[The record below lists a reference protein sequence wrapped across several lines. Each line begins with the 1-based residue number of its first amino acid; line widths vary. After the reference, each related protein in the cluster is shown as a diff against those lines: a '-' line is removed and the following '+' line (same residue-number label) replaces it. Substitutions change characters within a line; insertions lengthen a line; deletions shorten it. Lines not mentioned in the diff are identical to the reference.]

1 MSTSCLADNVY
12 RLVANF
18 LFRFTKVLTNK
29 GKPVFDDNLG
39 RLKEGDVVD
48 ILDRKANFYI
58 QEGLAMPYQT
68 KVLQDR
74 PLPPAGATAQSSPL
88 PPAPTSQP
96 MTASES
102 VDGEKKRGRKP
113 KQSS

>member
-1 MSTSCLADNVY
+1 MRIVITT
-12 RLVANF
+12 R
-18 LFRFTKVLTNK
+18 
-29 GKPVFDDNLG
+29 KPVFDDNLG

-74 PLPPAGATAQSSPL
+74 PLVASGAMEQSLPLRQAPP
-88 PPAPTSQP
+88 SQP

-102 VDGEKKRGRKP
+102 SDGAKKRGRKP

>member
-1 MSTSCLADNVY
+1 MKIVITT
-12 RLVANF
+12 R
-18 LFRFTKVLTNK
+18 
-29 GKPVFDDNLG
+29 KPVFDDQLG

-74 PLPPAGATAQSSPL
+74 PLPPAGATAQSSAL
-88 PPAPTSQP
+88 PPAPPSQP

-102 VDGEKKRGRKP
+102 SDGAKKRGRKP

>member
-1 MSTSCLADNVY
+1 MKIVITT
-12 RLVANF
+12 R
-18 LFRFTKVLTNK
+18 
-29 GKPVFDDNLG
+29 KPVFDDQLG

-74 PLPPAGATAQSSPL
+74 PLPPAGATAQSSAL
-88 PPAPTSQP
+88 PPAPQSQP

-102 VDGEKKRGRKP
+102 VDGVKKRGRKP

>member
-1 MSTSCLADNVY
+1 MKIVIT
-12 RLVANF
+12 
-18 LFRFTKVLTNK
+18 TK
-29 GKPVFDDNLG
+29 KPVFDDNLG

-74 PLPPAGATAQSSPL
+74 PLPPAGATAQSSAL
-88 PPAPTSQP
+88 PPAHPSQP

-102 VDGEKKRGRKP
+102 SDGAKKRGRKP